1 MEKIRIYG
9 RKRRENSPAAKM
21 AESTATKRRQRDEE
35 VPWKRLGFE
44 WFCYFTISI
53 RVFM

>member
-1 MEKIRIYG
+1 MEESKEN
-9 RKRRENSPAAKM
+9 RRESLTGSDDGEA
-21 AESTATKRRQRDEE
+21 TATEREEDREE

-44 WFCYFTISI
+44 WFCYFSILI